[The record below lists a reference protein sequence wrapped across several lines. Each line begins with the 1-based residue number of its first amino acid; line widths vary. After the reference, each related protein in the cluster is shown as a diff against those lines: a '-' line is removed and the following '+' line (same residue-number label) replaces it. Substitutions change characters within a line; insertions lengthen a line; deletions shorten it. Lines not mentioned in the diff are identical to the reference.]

1 MGSIPTLSTMLSINS
16 ENEIKKIDLNVN
28 IAKSKIT
35 NERQYVLS
43 LFVEEINKER
53 IGTKFKPITG
63 RAVAMKVSLLKTN
76 YDLYAFLS
84 ICKDYK
90 NRHGSFGK
98 RFWGGGK
105 IKKVVELKDG
115 IQKWD
120 TTQNER
126 HN

>member
-1 MGSIPTLSTMLSINS
+1 MQSINS